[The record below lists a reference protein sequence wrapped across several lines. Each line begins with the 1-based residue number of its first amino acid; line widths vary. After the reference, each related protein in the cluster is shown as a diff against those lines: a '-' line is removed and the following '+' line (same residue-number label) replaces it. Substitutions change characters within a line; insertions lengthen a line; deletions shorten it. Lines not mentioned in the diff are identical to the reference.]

1 MTSDLRV
8 SNGVRMTDLASV
20 IGPDEILMRLPHR
33 FPFLLVDRAHSY
45 VEGESIIGI
54 KCVSAGE
61 PYFQGHFP
69 ENPVMPGVL
78 MIEALAQ
85 TGALLMSKTLDAD
98 ISNTLILFI
107 GVDRARFRK
116 PVRPG
121 DVLEM
126 PVRVVANRRGLFRF
140 EGDALVNGV
149 KVADA
154 AFSATSAQRQG
165 EAS

>member
-1 MTSDLRV
+1 M
-8 SNGVRMTDLASV
+8 
-20 IGPDEILMRLPHR
+20 
-33 FPFLLVDRAHSY
+33 DRAHSY
-45 VEGESIIGI
+45 VAGQSITGI

-61 PYFQGHFP
+61 PCFQGHFP

-85 TGALLMSKTLDAD
+85 TGAVLMSKTLDAD

-107 GVDRARFRK
+107 GVDSARFRK

-126 PVRVVANRRGLFRF
+126 PVRVVQQRRGLFRF
-140 EGDALVNGV
+140 SGEAFVNGV
-149 KVADA
+149 RVADA
-154 AFSATSAQRQG
+154 DFSATSAPRQSSG
-165 EAS
+165 ADA

>member
-1 MTSDLRV
+1 
-8 SNGVRMTDLASV
+8 MTDTGAA
-20 IGPDEILMRLPHR
+20 IGPDEILARLPHR
-33 FPFLLVDRAHSY
+33 YPFLLVDRVLE
-45 VEGESIIGI
+45 VEAGQSITGI

-61 PYFQGHFP
+61 PCFQGHFP

-85 TGALLMSKTLDAD
+85 TGAVLMSKTLDAD

-107 GVDRARFRK
+107 GVDSARFRK

-126 PVRVVANRRGLFRF
+126 PVRVVQQRRGLFRF
-140 EGDALVNGV
+140 SGEAFVNGV
-149 KVADA
+149 RVADA
-154 AFSATSAQRQG
+154 DFSATSAPRQSSG
-165 EAS
+165 ADA

>member
-1 MTSDLRV
+1 MTQSAI
-8 SNGVRMTDLASV
+8 T
-20 IGPDEILMRLPHR
+20 IGPDEILSRLPHR
-33 FPFLLVDRAHSY
+33 YPFLLVDRAHSY
-45 VEGESIIGI
+45 VEGQSITGI

-85 TGALLMSKTLDAD
+85 TGALLMSKTLNAD
-98 ISNTLILFI
+98 IANTLILFI
-107 GVDRARFRK
+107 GVDRARFRR

-126 PVRVVANRRGLFRF
+126 PVKVVAQRRGLFRF
-140 EGDALVNGV
+140 EGVALVNGV

-154 AFSATSAQRQG
+154 DFSATSADRQNTG
-165 EAS
+165 EVS